1 MAQEQCPQNLTGLLD
16 QVKTAGAS
24 PEMVTVADIR
34 EQLGRRSFGPLLL
47 FSGLVLLTPIAGL
60 PLLPGIF
67 GLIIMLT
74 AGQMLLGWRELWLPD
89 FLLCRSLTRQ
99 NVERFDAAARRVAG
113 HVDAFV
119 RPRWTYLTEPPLPL
133 VIATLCFLMGLLLL
147 PLEFVPF
154 TSSIPGLPVAA
165 FGLALMTRDGLF
177 VIIGMVSTA
186 VIIGVTTAA
195 VIVVGDAIV

>member
-1 MAQEQCPQNLTGLLD
+1 MPQEQTPHNLTGLLD
-16 QVKTAGAS
+16 QVKDAGAS
-24 PEMVTVADIR
+24 AETITVADIR

-47 FSGLVLLTPIAGL
+47 FSGLALLTPLAGL

-89 FLLCRSLTRQ
+89 FLLHRSLTRQ
-99 NVERFDAAARRVAG
+99 NVERFDSAARRVAG
-113 HVDAFV
+113 YVDKFV
-119 RPRWTYLTEPPLPL
+119 RPRWHKLTEPPLPL
-133 VIATLCFLMGLLLL
+133 VTAALCFLMGLLLL
-147 PLEFVPF
+147 PLEFIPF

-177 VIIGMVSTA
+177 VVIGFVSTA
-186 VIIGVTTAA
+186 AIIGG
-195 VIVVGDAIV
+195 IVWASIMVGEALV